1 MEGAEFGVILPPA
14 LDVIMLW
21 VHLLSAVIFVGGS
34 FFMWLVVVPSSRLIT
49 SDESERT
56 QIVGKIA
63 KRFGRITNVVL
74 VVLIVS
80 GLYNAMWYLPSPAAL
95 FDTYTGNL
103 LLVKMVLVAAL
114 LLLIYSNN
122 LYFGKKIV
130 RFAREKKLKELEAT
144 RRQSR
149 MVSAV
154 NMALMLL
161 ILLFAVLLQ
170 MPV

>member
-1 MEGAEFGVILPPA
+1 
-14 LDVIMLW
+14 MLW

-34 FFMWLVVVPSSRLIT
+34 FFMWLVVVPSSRLIAA
-49 SDESERT
+49 DESERT
-56 QIVGKIA
+56 QVVGKIA
-63 KRFGRITNVVL
+63 KRFGRVTNVVL
-74 VVLIVS
+74 VFLVVS
-80 GLYNAMWYLPSPAAL
+80 GLYNVTWYLPSPAAL
-95 FDTYTGNL
+95 FSTYTGNL
-103 LLVKMVLVAAL
+103 LLVKIVLVAAL

-130 RFAREKKLKELEAT
+130 KLAREKKLAELEAT
-144 RRQSR
+144 RKQSR
-149 MVSAV
+149 VVSAF